1 MLRAEEEARW
11 EKVLQAELPAVGRQ
25 NDELTALP
33 HSQAWKL
40 TLARRMRDNH
50 GVPASWIARRMG
62 FNSVA
67 YLRKLLAQS

>member
-1 MLRAEEEARW
+1 MGSDPLLHLAAQQW
-11 EKVLQAELPAVGRQ
+11 NLA
-25 NDELTALP
+25 
-33 HSQAWKL
+33 
-40 TLARRMRDNH
+40 LARNLRDNH